1 MMCRGHSH
9 IHMYYKKK
17 RSICFFLFVRPSLPP
32 SLSLPFSIFWHFYP
46 RIFCSFSC
54 LRRSSILEPHCF
66 FFVFHCLVLVV
77 MRKERERR
85 RKLYNSAKCLCV
97 CALIDYIFCLSKSD
111 AENACF
117 AFSFLMLRNFFFRS
131 TS

>member
-1 MMCRGHSH
+1 MDIRTYICT
-9 IHMYYKKK
+9 IKKK
-17 RSICFFLFVRPSLPP
+17 KHLLFSIRSSFSPSLP
-32 SLSLPFSIFWHFYP
+32 LSPFLHFLALLSPY
-46 RIFCSFSC
+46 FLLVLLSSSFVDIRTT
-54 LRRSSILEPHCF
+54 LF

-97 CALIDYIFCLSKSD
+97 CALIDYIFCLSKND